1 MDTFDVNDADYRT
14 GVVVAFFEFFFRA
27 CLHGDGGPQVGWG
40 NPPSR
45 GRKIKHVYIQ
55 SYNPGELGW
64 GFLRFLLRLQ
74 LRSLSRGVPSSHLE
88 KDERLIL
95 GHTHIYSWKRHAPI
109 RLPHKGLYLTPMI
122 SQYSDVLHQSQ
133 RLVIHTN
140 HSVFSYQSYHSF
152 LANDVMWNQVAVH
165 KEWQKQ

>member
-1 MDTFDVNDADYRT
+1 MLVSEM
-14 GVVVAFFEFFFRA
+14 V
-27 CLHGDGGPQVGWG
+27 CCSH
-40 NPPSR
+40 
-45 GRKIKHVYIQ
+45 Q
-55 SYNPGELGW
+55 SPHLG
-64 GFLRFLLRLQ
+64 LYL
-74 LRSLSRGVPSSHLE
+74 
-88 KDERLIL
+88 
-95 GHTHIYSWKRHAPI
+95 API

-122 SQYSDVLHQSQ
+122 SQHSDVLHQSH